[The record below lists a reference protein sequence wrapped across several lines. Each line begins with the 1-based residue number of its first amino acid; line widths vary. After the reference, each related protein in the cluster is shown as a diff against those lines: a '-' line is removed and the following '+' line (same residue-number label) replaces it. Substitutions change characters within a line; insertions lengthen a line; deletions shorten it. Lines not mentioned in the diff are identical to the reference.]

1 MEWIFLALALAFI
14 FAVALAAYSLSA
26 PKRKHIGTIN
36 VVRPAGED
44 PYVFLELDKS
54 LEDLYLKSS
63 GYVEIK
69 NVKF

>member
-1 MEWIFLALALAFI
+1 MEWVILALSLALI
-14 FAVALAAYSLSA
+14 FAVALAAYSLST

-36 VVRPAGED
+36 VVRTTGED
-44 PYVFLELDKS
+44 PYVFIELDKS
-54 LEDLYLKSS
+54 LDDLYLKSS